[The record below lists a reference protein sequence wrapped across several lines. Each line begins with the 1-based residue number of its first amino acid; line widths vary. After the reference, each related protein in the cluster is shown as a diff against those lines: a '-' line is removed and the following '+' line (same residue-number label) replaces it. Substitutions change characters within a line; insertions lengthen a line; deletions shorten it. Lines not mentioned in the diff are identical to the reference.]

1 MELTR
6 DWLKAEHER
15 TLAAMLDTE
24 TTIYMQLNIA
34 FYNLGLA
41 LGEYQ
46 GRLKALDELLEIVE
60 KTDEPELSH
69 TDPVP
74 FSNGCGDPEQPTG

>member
-15 TLAAMLDTE
+15 TLAAMLETE
-24 TTIYMQLNIA
+24 TKTYMQLNVA

-46 GRLKALDELLEIVE
+46 GRLKALDELLEVVE
-60 KTDEPELSH
+60 KQDDPKLSH
-69 TDPVP
+69 ADFIPCG
-74 FSNGCGDPEQPTG
+74 NGRGDPE

>member
-15 TLAAMLDTE
+15 TLAAMLETE
-24 TTIYMQLNIA
+24 TKTYMQLNIA

-46 GRLKALDELLEIVE
+46 GRLKALDELLEMVE
-60 KTDEPELSH
+60 KQDDSRISH
-69 TDPVP
+69 ADPVP
-74 FSNGCGDPEQPTG
+74 CSNGRGDPEQPVG